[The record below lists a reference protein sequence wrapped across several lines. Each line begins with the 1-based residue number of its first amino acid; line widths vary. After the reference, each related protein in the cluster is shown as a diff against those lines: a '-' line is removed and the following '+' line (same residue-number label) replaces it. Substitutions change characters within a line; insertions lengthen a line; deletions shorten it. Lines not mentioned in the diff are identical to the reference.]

1 MPPEAQPRRILLA
14 GSPRSG
20 TEWTAGVLSSGPGA
34 RSLLEPD
41 NINTGAG
48 AHAASPGRTDFGA
61 FPVLRPGDESPGY
74 RALWEMAFAG
84 RVPGRKGWLHP
95 LARLVLSMP
104 APVRNATMGA
114 TASAI
119 RGAPGRPRTIVVKTV
134 MAHFALEWVVAEI
147 KPAVVVIQRD
157 PRNMVSSWLEWNMD
171 GFDLHTR
178 PAVRQACAELGLE
191 LPAVP
196 STHVGLTAWWVGL
209 LSEVLGRLADR
220 HADWIVVT
228 HEDLCDEPETRF
240 RDLFRR
246 LGLEWTSSTMDF
258 LRETGYL
265 SPIGHTD
272 HGLGVTHGDAATVR
286 RQVSQKWRQRLSDGQ
301 VSEIED
307 VLAGFPTRGW
317 VRIAEPVTTP
327 VTTAAAAYSAGHAGA
342 RAVADTHHETQA
354 KRILLAGS
362 PRTGS
367 IWTAH
372 ALASGPGGRCVVEP
386 DNVNVGTGDEV
397 RNAGATGFGAF
408 PVLRPGED
416 APGYRAL
423 WDMAWSG
430 RVPGRR
436 GWLHP
441 VARLVLGLP
450 APLRNAT
457 MGTAASALRGAP
469 GRPSTVVVQTV
480 MSHFALEWIVAEAK
494 PAVVVIQRD
503 PRNVVSSWLEWNLD
517 VLDLP
522 TRPAIREVCDELGVS
537 LPPVPVTAVGRV
549 AWCVGLQTSVLGR
562 HLERHPEWVLVT
574 HEDLCRDAEAR
585 FRQLFRTLGLEWTT
599 STEEYLRETGYL
611 APKGLTDHGLGVTQG
626 DAAAVRQQV
635 WQKWRERLS
644 DEQVAEIDAVLD
656 AFPTRGWVRLTEAAP
671 AMPLAAP

>member
-1 MPPEAQPRRILLA
+1 MPPDGQPRRVLLA

-48 AHAASPGRTDFGA
+48 AQAASPGRTDFGA
-61 FPVLRPGDESPGY
+61 FPVLRPGDDSPGY

-95 LARLVLSMP
+95 LARLVLAMP

-147 KPAVVVIQRD
+147 RPSVVVIQRD

-178 PAVRQACAELGLE
+178 PAVRSACAELGLE
-191 LPAVP
+191 LPPVP
-196 STHVGLTAWWVGL
+196 STHTGLTAWWVGL
-209 LSEVLGRLADR
+209 LNDVLGRLADR
-220 HADWIVVT
+220 HPDWIVVT
-228 HEDLCDEPETRF
+228 HEELCEEPEMRF
-240 RDLFRR
+240 RDLFGR
-246 LGLEWTSSTMDF
+246 LDLAWTSSTTDF

-272 HGLGVTHGDAATVR
+272 HGRGVTRGDAATVR
-286 RQVSQKWRQRLSDGQ
+286 RQVSQKWRQRLSDDQ
-301 VSEIED
+301 VSEIEE
-307 VLAGFPTRGW
+307 VLAGFPSRGW
-317 VRIAEPVTTP
+317 VRIAEP
-327 VTTAAAAYSAGHAGA
+327 AAAPAASHTAGRAGA
-342 RAVADTHHETQA
+342 GAAVAQPHEAQA
-354 KRILLAGS
+354 RRILLVGS

-367 IWTAH
+367 IWTANV
-372 ALASGPGGRCVVEP
+372 LASGPGGRCIVEP

-423 WDMAWSG
+423 WDMAWAG
-430 RVPGRR
+430 RVPGRK

-469 GRPSTVVVQTV
+469 GRPTTVVVQTV
-480 MSHFALEWIVAEAK
+480 MSHFALEWIVAEAR

-517 VLDLP
+517 VLDVP
-522 TRPAIREVCDELGVS
+522 TRPAIREVCGELGVE
-537 LPPVPVTAVGRV
+537 LPPLPSTPVGRI
-549 AWCVGLQTSVLGR
+549 AWCVGLQTAVLGR
-562 HLERHPEWVLVT
+562 HLERHPEWILVT
-574 HEDLCRDAEAR
+574 HEDLCRDAEAG
-585 FRQLFRTLGLEWTT
+585 FRVLFDRLGLEWTA

-611 APKGLTDHGLGVTQG
+611 APKGLSDHGLGVTQG
-626 DAAAVRQQV
+626 DAAAVRRQV

-644 DEQVAEIDAVLD
+644 DAQIGEIEEVLE
-656 AFPTRGWVRLTEAAP
+656 AFPARGWVRAGDAVP
-671 AMPLAAP
+671 AVPLATP